1 MTNFAFYIEYPN
13 GADKTERHNLQGVAQ
28 AVKYAVIL
36 SRRALCVTVTAETG
50 ATLRVEEGR
59 IFCGSRSI
67 PADKF

>member
-1 MTNFAFYIEYPN
+1 MKYQFFTEYPN
-13 GADKTERHNLQGVAQ
+13 GAEKTERHNLQGVAQ

-36 SRRALCVTVTAETG
+36 SRRALCVTATAETG

-67 PADKF
+67 PANKF